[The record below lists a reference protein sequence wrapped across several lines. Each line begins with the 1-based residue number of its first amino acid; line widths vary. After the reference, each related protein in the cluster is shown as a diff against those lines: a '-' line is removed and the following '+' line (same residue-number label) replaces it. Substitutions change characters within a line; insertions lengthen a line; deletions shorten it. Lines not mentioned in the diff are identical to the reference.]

1 MSPPAITR
9 SRRSAA
15 LGFVLVTM
23 LLDIMGIGV
32 IVPVL
37 PSLVGEFTVSRE
49 MQSYW
54 YGGLLASF
62 GLMNFLA
69 SPLLG
74 ALSDRFG
81 RRPVLLLST
90 FGLGTDFVL
99 QALSPTL
106 GWLLVA
112 RLIGGVTSASFTI
125 SSAYVADVTPP
136 EGRSR
141 GFGMLGAMFGVGF
154 IVGPMVGGLLG
165 AHDVRLPFYVSGALC
180 LINCAYGFFILPESH
195 PKEKR
200 TPIVLAKLNPFG
212 AVGALRSAP
221 GVGALVLVYCL
232 ATFAQL
238 VLQATWVLFTTFRFN
253 WGPGQNGVALF
264 AVGVCA
270 VIVQGGLLGRLVK
283 RFGEAPLAIAGLAS
297 GTVAYTLYGLAPQG
311 WMLYVIIYANFL
323 SFAVAPALQ
332 GLVSKSFDASQQGYI
347 MGSLSAIS
355 SMIMVVT
362 PLIGT
367 GLLGSVSHLPPH
379 DWRVGISFFLCSAL
393 QGAALLIAWQRLR
406 GAVSASPAPG

>member
-1 MSPPAITR
+1 M
-9 SRRSAA
+9 
-15 LGFVLVTM
+15 VTM

-37 PSLVGEFTVSRE
+37 PSLVGEFTANRE

-54 YGGLLASF
+54 YGGLLAAF

-90 FGLGTDFVL
+90 FGLGLDFVL

-106 GWLLVA
+106 AWLLLA

-165 AHDVRLPFYVSGALC
+165 AHDIRLPFYVSGALC
-180 LINCAYGFFILPESH
+180 VLNCLYGYFILPESH

-200 TPIVLAKLNPFG
+200 TPIELRKLNPF
-212 AVGALRSAP
+212 AALGALRSAP
-221 GVGALVLVYCL
+221 GVGSLVLVFAL
-232 ATFAQL
+232 TTFAQL
-238 VLQATWVLFTTFRFN
+238 VLQATWVLFTTFRFA
-253 WGPGQNGVALF
+253 WGPAQNGIALF
-264 AVGVCA
+264 AVGICA
-270 VIVQGGLLGRLVK
+270 VIVQGGLLGRLV
-283 RFGEAPLAIAGLAS
+283 RRYGEARVAIGGLAS
-297 GTVAYTLYGLAPQG
+297 GTVAYILYGLAPQG
-311 WMLYVIIYANFL
+311 WMLVAIIYCNFL

-332 GLVSKSFDASQQGYI
+332 GLVSKSFEASEQGYI

-362 PLIGT
+362 PLVGT
-367 GLLGSVSHLPPH
+367 GLLGTVSHLPPH
-379 DWRVGISFFLCSAL
+379 DWRVGITFFLCSAL

-406 GAVSASPAPG
+406 GAVSALPARG